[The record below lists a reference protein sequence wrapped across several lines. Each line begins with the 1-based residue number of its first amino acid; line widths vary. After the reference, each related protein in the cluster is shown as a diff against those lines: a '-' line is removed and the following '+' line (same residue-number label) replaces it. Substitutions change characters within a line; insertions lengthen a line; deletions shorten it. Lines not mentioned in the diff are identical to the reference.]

1 MTSRPAGGS
10 GSDVLKVAS
19 GATFAQL
26 LSVLVSPI
34 VTRLYGPEAF
44 GTAAIFAS
52 IAGIVGVVV
61 CARYELSIVLPD
73 EDSEAANLLG
83 ACWLFALLTS
93 LATVPVIVFWGPSI
107 FRLLHA
113 PELGTVVWM
122 LPPVIFVSGVY
133 LSLTF
138 WNARTRRFG
147 RVAIARVSSSGA
159 TSAAQVVAGV
169 AGQATGP
176 SLVKS
181 TFLGTSIATMVLG
194 GQILRDDGRLL
205 RRSIRWDGILRG
217 IRRHRKFPMFG
228 TASSL
233 LNAVSW
239 QLPSLL
245 LQLYFSSTIV
255 GFYALGNR
263 ILRLPMDLIG
273 NAIGQV
279 FFQRAAQARRDG
291 HLAATVENAFQRL
304 ATLSVVPLVLLAL
317 VGREAF
323 ALVFGPRWAEAG
335 IYAQILA
342 PWTFFWF
349 LSSPLSTLF
358 AVLERQEFGL
368 KLNLAIFATRLASL
382 MLGGR
387 SHDPRLALILF
398 SASGVLV
405 YGYYSFSIIEASG
418 VDRRAVTRFLLL
430 RLFELVPAV
439 VILLGLKIAG
449 APEWSVVLGAGVL
462 LIVYG
467 IRILRNDPTLAGLIR
482 LRRPGLSPQ

>member
-1 MTSRPAGGS
+1 
-10 GSDVLKVAS
+10 VAS

-26 LSVLVSPI
+26 LSVLVSPV
-34 VTRLYGPEAF
+34 VTRLYAPEAF
-44 GTAAIFAS
+44 GTAAVFAS

-83 ACWLFALLTS
+83 ACFLFVLLTS
-93 LATVPVIVFWGPSI
+93 LATVPIILFWGPSL
-107 FRLLHA
+107 FRLLNA
-113 PELGTVVWM
+113 PELRSVVWM
-122 LPPVIFVSGVY
+122 FPPVILISGVY

-147 RVAIARVSSSGA
+147 RVAIARVSSSGT
-159 TSAAQVVAGV
+159 TSASQVIAGL

-181 TFLGTSIATMVLG
+181 TFFGTTVATAVLG
-194 GQILRDDGRLL
+194 GQILRDDGALL
-205 RRSIRWDGILRG
+205 RRSVRWDGILRG
-217 IRRHRKFPMFG
+217 IRRHRKFPVFG
-228 TASSL
+228 TTSAL

-245 LQLYFSSTIV
+245 LQVYFSSTIV

-304 ATLSVVPLVLLAL
+304 ATLSVVPLVVLGL

-323 ALVFGPRWAEAG
+323 AFVFGPRWAEAG
-335 IYAQILA
+335 LYAQILA

-382 MLGGR
+382 MVGGR
-387 SHDPRLALILF
+387 SHNPRLALVLF
-398 SASGVLV
+398 SVSGVVV
-405 YGYYSFSIIEASG
+405 YGYYSFAIIEASG
-418 VDRRAVTRFLLL
+418 VDRRAVTRFLLI
-430 RLFELVPAV
+430 RLVELVPAV
-439 VILLGLKIAG
+439 VILLGMKFAG
-449 APEWSVVLGAGVL
+449 APAWAVLFASGITLVG
-462 LIVYG
+462 YG
-467 IRILRNDPTLAGLIR
+467 IRILRNDPGLSGLLRIR
-482 LRRPGLSPQ
+482 KASLSPQ